1 MCNYKCPF
9 AERRKCAGFLLCRAM
24 EKDGV
29 NYNDRKNALGVICLF
44 QKQCMKTG
52 MMENSDGAERCYKD
66 RRHWMTAEAAV
77 TAVEATADDPKVEE
91 EPGRPEEIPVEAPK
105 KGKKKKTE

>member
-29 NYNDRKNALGVICLF
+29 NYNDRKNALDAICLF

-66 RRHWMTAEAAV
+66 RRHWMSATEAAGSEPENDV
-77 TAVEATADDPKVEE
+77 QPETVEAD
-91 EPGRPEEIPVEAPK
+91 EIPVETPK
-105 KGKKKKTE
+105 KSKKRKAE

>member
-29 NYNDRKNALGVICLF
+29 NYNDRKNALEVICLF

-66 RRHWMTAEAAV
+66 RRYWQTLTPAAESEP
-77 TAVEATADDPKVEE
+77 EAEVSV
-91 EPGRPEEIPVEAPK
+91 EPGEPEEIPVEAPK
-105 KGKKKKTE
+105 KSRKKKSE

>member
-29 NYNDRKNALGVICLF
+29 NYNDRKNALDVICLF

-66 RRHWMTAEAAV
+66 RRYWQTLTPAAEIEPESEASAEAD
-77 TAVEATADDPKVEE
+77 E
-91 EPGRPEEIPVEAPK
+91 PEEIPVEAPK
-105 KGKKKKTE
+105 KSRKKKAE

>member
-1 MCNYKCPF
+1 MCNYKCPL

-29 NYNDRKNALGVICLF
+29 NYDDRKNALNVICLY

-66 RRHWMTAEAAV
+66 RRYWQTLTPAAES
-77 TAVEATADDPKVEE
+77 EPESEPKE
-91 EPGRPEEIPVEAPK
+91 PEEIPVEAPK
-105 KGKKKKTE
+105 KSRRKKSE